1 MKRESPAAAARSSG
15 QSWRPAA
22 RVKVNHYAATSA
34 AIMLLC
40 RSDLVS
46 RHQAALPARNSIRF
60 RGRPTPAATWSGQ
73 SKAGSNLY
81 NWPQLAAQSQSER
94 PQPRRPVG
102 VQRAATADLPSNCL
116 AGSNL
121 TRNSICSNPKS
132 GRLLAG
138 ARNHPRQVRPR
149 APDAGRDLQ
158 EAERRVAQGKVSWT
172 RVVAGQLGGPQT
184 GERSAHSI
192 VRSPPPAQTEMCRQ
206 VAVSKQFVSNMGTL
220 PAASGGE
227 LAAARRHFAQLQ
239 PKHWK
244 RTHRARF
251 PQEDPVEED
260 LRAQGQDRGHSGEV
274 ERAPAQG

>member
-1 MKRESPAAAARSSG
+1 LRASPLWRAGSGGRQHLSCFARSSRASKARATVSKPQDPAKHIRSSRGLSAAPAPMKRESPAAAARSSG

-192 VRSPPPAQTEMCRQ
+192 VRSPPPPPPSVQTVCFKYGNSSC
-206 VAVSKQFVSNMGTL
+206 SKW
-220 PAASGGE
+220 
-227 LAAARRHFAQLQ
+227 R
-239 PKHWK
+239 
-244 RTHRARF
+244 
-251 PQEDPVEED
+251 
-260 LRAQGQDRGHSGEV
+260 
-274 ERAPAQG
+274 